1 MRVLRRMAV
10 DPHWSRRQVKP
21 VKSVVPEIFRSEIT
35 LFFWFGCNVSES
47 YIASKKLGA
56 IGQKAVTP
64 QACSLIGGAMAFE
77 ELYNA
82 RNKRIIFISGR
93 RNGLQTTGSQSS
105 NKIARTIAILSSL
118 LISRSCCLRR
128 SNCEAVIS
136 TLEREICLKFF

>member
-82 RNKRIIFISGR
+82 RNKRIIFISG
-93 RNGLQTTGSQSS
+93 TE
-105 NKIARTIAILSSL
+105 RTADDRVPILEQDRANNCDPIFITHLPLLLLASL
-118 LISRSCCLRR
+118 KL
-128 SNCEAVIS
+128 
-136 TLEREICLKFF
+136 